1 MDDTEAVTALTH
13 HAIFSLA
20 EPVARAGYPIDVAA
34 SDCVETPAPLPID
47 TEARQHG

>member
-13 HAIFSLA
+13 HAIFSLV
-20 EPVARAGYPIDVAA
+20 EPFARAGYPIDVAA
-34 SDCVETPAPLPID
+34 SDRVGVPVPLPID